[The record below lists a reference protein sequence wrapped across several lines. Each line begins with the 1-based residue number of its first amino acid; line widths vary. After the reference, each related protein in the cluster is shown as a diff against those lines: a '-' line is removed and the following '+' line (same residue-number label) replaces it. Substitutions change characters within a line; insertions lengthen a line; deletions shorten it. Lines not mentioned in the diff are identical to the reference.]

1 MASCTIPDNQKSCDF
16 ADQAANKAVRETF
29 AIMGVDVDNPHDVE
43 DFRRG
48 LRFGNDMRKM
58 ADKGKIALFLF
69 VITAIAGAFWTG
81 LKMNMGIFK

>member
-1 MASCTIPDNQKSCDF
+1 MAEQCPTPDRRKSCDL
-16 ADQAANKAVRETF
+16 ADKAAQVAVKETF

-69 VITAIAGAFWTG
+69 VISAIAGAFWTG
-81 LKMNMGIFK
+81 LKMSFK